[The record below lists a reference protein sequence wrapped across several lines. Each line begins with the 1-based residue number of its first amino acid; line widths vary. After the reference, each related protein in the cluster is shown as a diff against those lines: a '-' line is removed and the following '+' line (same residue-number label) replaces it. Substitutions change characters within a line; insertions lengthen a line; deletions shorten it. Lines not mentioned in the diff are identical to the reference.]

1 MRLRA
6 NSKSAAVI
14 LGLCLLAFFLI
25 TSGNL
30 ACQKAASPAAAT
42 AGSEQAAAGEPAA
55 SGIKEG
61 LNDVAGS
68 VKIGLGKYFYV
79 PTVQGFDIAVMGPV
93 DGGDAGGLVGKEVR
107 VKGEFIREKPNL
119 LIAQTVD
126 VKENETQWKN
136 VYTTADKASP
146 PDFFDQKTRADYP
159 ELRIANI
166 NKSEDWEGKAKAK
179 VLGKLV
185 PGANNQ
191 GSAISVVDDKG
202 KEIGKIIVDSAT
214 EFANYY
220 IKKLRLFDTFWFY
233 LNVKESVDKKLR
245 PKNKE
250 LFHADVVFAGLY

>member
-6 NSKSAAVI
+6 NSESAAVI
-14 LGLCLLAFFLI
+14 LGFCLLSFFLI
-25 TSGNL
+25 VSGSV
-30 ACQKAASPAAAT
+30 ACKQAAPPAAT
-42 AGSEQAAAGEPAA
+42 AGNEQAAAAEPSAA
-55 SGIKEG
+55 GIKEG

-79 PTVQGFDIAVMGPV
+79 PTVQGFDIAVMGQV
-93 DGGDAGGLVGKEVR
+93 AGGDASGLVGKDVR
-107 VKGEFIREKPNL
+107 VKGEFNREKPNL
-119 LIAQTVD
+119 LIAQAID

-136 VYTTADKASP
+136 VYTTTDKAVP
-146 PDFFDQKTRADYP
+146 PDYFDQKTRGDYP
-159 ELRIANI
+159 ELRITNI
-166 NKSEDWEGKAKAK
+166 NKSEDWEGKGKGK

-202 KEIGKIIVDSAT
+202 KEIGKIIVDGAT

-220 IKKLRLFDTFWFY
+220 IKKLRLFDAFWFY
-233 LNVKESVDKKLR
+233 FDIKESVDKKLR